1 MTERL
6 GSTAQRL
13 SELPYEKRVCRIEK
27 YPTCLNPPAAGS
39 SSVARATMEQEINA
53 IADAGTEVWVV
64 HATKSGSRG
73 IPLWPS
79 KMLETPP
86 DADPERISRFLD
98 LAHKKG
104 ILVLTYYPF
113 IFTTQLLKVKPEWMI
128 QMLDDGGEE
137 VWNEG
142 WFCWNSPYR
151 DWLPKYLNEMLDYFD
166 FDGIYFDDM
175 NWGSHSDAG
184 QRRTVGC
191 ICSYCREFYLK
202 ESGKELPTKVDMASL
217 DFKRYINWRYEKF
230 NEGVEHVAKGIY
242 ARHPDVIIDWNYYGR
257 PYYYGRQYH
266 KTHDTGWQTAHPL
279 NPLPD
284 TTHFFLEAGIE
295 NLGASFLAKLLRAA
309 GPTFGFFYHG
319 DQSAPE
325 VGTVPYPVPIS
336 ATIHAL
342 SAVVKGGASNTVG
355 LDAGDHTIYGDALK
369 SVFSEV
375 KKLQSYVGGESVKHL
390 ALHVSQQTRDFRY
403 HDNPDGFWTLL
414 RGSHE
419 MLKRSHI
426 LTEVLFDQQLTY
438 EKLSPYKVLFLSN
451 SACLSDR
458 QVDEIRR
465 FVSEGGGLIA
475 THETSLC
482 DELGQ
487 KRDNFGLADVLGV
500 DYQASEVQEP
510 VKIDTK
516 LGEIDPTESNIYVP
530 QSEALRDEFG
540 HAVAFGAKQ
549 SSISTRRGNEPEVL
563 FTKSNLRWKGH
574 EPPLAKFYAY
584 ANYDSGLPAV
594 TTNTFGKGKAIYVC
608 GDIGDGYNRSPLP
621 QLKRFI
627 SHLARMAEPSIE
639 LEAPRV
645 IELSAFNRKPGQLM
659 IHLLNNPL
667 PFVPWRTSRADR
679 AKYFH
684 IDELLPVHDVV
695 IKLNDFKAKS
705 ASLPFQNRP
714 LEVTNDP
721 TTILVPKVHIEEVVL
736 VELADE

>member
-1 MTERL
+1 MTDRL

-13 SELPYEKRVCRIEK
+13 SELPYEKRVCRIEH
-27 YPTCLNPPAAGS
+27 YPTSLKPPAGS
-39 SSVARATMEQEINA
+39 SSVERVTMEEEINA

-64 HATKSGSRG
+64 HATRSRG

-86 DADPERISRFLD
+86 DADPEHISRFLD

-104 ILVLTYYPF
+104 IFVMTYYPF
-113 IFTTQLLKVKPEWMI
+113 IFTRLLSKAKPEWMI

-151 DWLPKYLNEMLDYFD
+151 DWLPEYLNEMLDYFD

-184 QRRTVGC
+184 QRRTGGC
-191 ICSYCREFYLK
+191 ICSYCRDLYLK

-242 ARHPDVIIDWNYYGR
+242 SRHPDVIIDWNYYGR
-257 PYYYGRQYH
+257 PYGP
-266 KTHDTGWQTAHPL
+266 HDIGWKSAHPL

-284 TTHFFLEAGIE
+284 TTHFFMEAGLE
-295 NLGASFLAKLLRAA
+295 NLGASFPAKLLKAA
-309 GPTFGFFYHG
+309 GPTFGIFYHG
-319 DQSAPE
+319 SQAAPE
-325 VGTVPYPVPIS
+325 VGTAPYPEPMS
-336 ATIHAL
+336 ATIYAI
-342 SAVVKGGASNTVG
+342 SAVVKGGASITVS

-375 KKLQSYVGGESVKHL
+375 KKLQPYVGGESVKHM

-403 HDNPDGFWTLL
+403 HDDLDSFWTLL

-419 MLKRSHI
+419 MLKRAHV
-426 LTEVLFDQQLTY
+426 LTEVVFDQQLTY
-438 EKLSPYKVLFLSN
+438 EKLSPFKVLFLSN
-451 SACLSDR
+451 SACLSDH

-465 FVSEGGGLIA
+465 FVSEGGTLIA
-475 THETSLC
+475 THETSLY

-487 KRDNFGLADVLGV
+487 QRDNFGLADVLGV
-500 DYQASEVQEP
+500 DYQASDVQEMI
-510 VKIDTK
+510 KLDT
-516 LGEIDPTESNIYVP
+516 GNVDPTESNIYVP

-549 SSISTRRGNEPEVL
+549 SSISTRRGSELEVL
-563 FTKSNLRWKGH
+563 FTKSNLRW
-574 EPPLAKFYAY
+574 EANQPPLQSFYAY
-584 ANYDSGLPAV
+584 ANYDSGSPAV
-594 TTNTFGKGKAIYVC
+594 TINAFGKGKAIYVC
-608 GDIGDGYNRSPLP
+608 GDVGDGYNRSPLP
-621 QLKRFI
+621 QLKRFV
-627 SHLARMAEPSIE
+627 SHLARIAEPSIE

-667 PFVPWRTSRADR
+667 PFVPWTTSREDR
-679 AKYFH
+679 PKYFY
-684 IDELLPVHDVV
+684 IDELLSVHDVV